1 MPQRSGACDGGLH
14 GVKPAHVVAMR
25 IRSKARATKMPSLMP
40 AFDTQDAVPGRTA
53 LLAGLR
59 SSAAIRKKALGPT
72 RSPGR
77 RARACRRLTS
87 LIFCSAARVAA

>member
-59 SSAAIRKKALGPT
+59 SSAGHSQEGTGPHPLPRT
-72 RSPGR
+72 AG
-77 RARACRRLTS
+77 ARLPTIDVTH
-87 LIFCSAARVAA
+87 LL